1 MSVSMELSEQTVKMN
16 GIVNELVLLVN
27 GRGGVLK

>member
-1 MSVSMELSEQTVKMN
+1 MELSEQTVKMN